1 MQLTFNIVVEQKEGI
16 HVATCL
22 EMGLVATADN
32 EEDLSPIMDK
42 LIHRQLMFAIEN
54 ENFQDIFHPADPEV
68 WQRLSDAFAKAKA
81 RELRRSEER
90 MTAKNWRSVAV
101 TQTAYAIAC

>member
-1 MQLTFNIVVEQKEGI
+1 MELTFNIVVEKKEGV

-32 EEDLSPIMDK
+32 EQDLPAIMDK
-42 LIHRQLMFAIEN
+42 LIHRQIAFAIEN
-54 ENFQDIFHPADPEV
+54 ENFQDIFHPADPKI
-68 WQRLSDAFAKAKA
+68 WHRLSDAFMKEKA
-81 RELRRSEER
+81 RAIRKSEER
-90 MTAKNWRSVAV
+90 MTTKKWQGFAV

>member
-1 MQLTFNIVVEQKEGI
+1 MELTFNIVVEEKEGV

-32 EEDLSPIMDK
+32 AEDLSAIMDK
-42 LIHRQLMFAIEN
+42 LIHRQVVFAIEN
-54 ENFQDIFHPADPEV
+54 DNLQDIFHPADSEI
-68 WQRLSDAFAKAKA
+68 WHRLSDELAKGKA
-81 RELRRSEER
+81 REIRKSEER
-90 MTAKNWRSVAV
+90 MTAKNWRSVGL

>member
-1 MQLTFNIVVEQKEGI
+1 MRLTFNIVVEKKEGA

-32 EEDLSPIMDK
+32 EEDLPAIMDK
-42 LIHRQLMFAIEN
+42 LIRRQVAFAIEN
-54 ENFQDIFHPADPEV
+54 DNLQDIFHPADPEV
-68 WQRLSDAFAKAKA
+68 WRRLSDAFAKEKA
-81 RELRRSEER
+81 RAVRKSEER
-90 MTAKNWRSVAV
+90 MTAKNWQSVAL

>member
-1 MQLTFNIVVEQKEGI
+1 MELTFNIVVEQKEGV

-32 EEDLSPIMDK
+32 VEDLPAIMDK
-42 LIHRQLMFAIEN
+42 LIRRQVAFAVEN
-54 ENFQDIFHPADPEV
+54 DNLQDIFHPADSEI
-68 WQRLSDAFAKAKA
+68 WHRLSDALAKEKA
-81 RELRRSEER
+81 HEIRKSEER
-90 MTAKNWRSVAV
+90 MTAKNWQSVAL